1 MVLADNQI
9 GFWCVVLLF
18 LTGWWALH
26 YHHLTKYTE
35 NIYSRLLTTRLL
47 WNTSSAGFVVLQ
59 ICCLADS
66 LKICCLAELNQQ
78 PFYTE
83 YGERRMFVYKL
94 VTNKFF
100 DIAVSLIIFLNVISM
115 AVEHYQ
121 MSDVSSIQCLLYPP
135 LNVGHL
141 KKKNV
146 EHG

>member
-1 MVLADNQI
+1 
-9 GFWCVVLLF
+9 
-18 LTGWWALH
+18 
-26 YHHLTKYTE
+26 
-35 NIYSRLLTTRLL
+35 
-47 WNTSSAGFVVLQ
+47 
-59 ICCLADS
+59 
-66 LKICCLAELNQQ
+66 
-78 PFYTE
+78 
-83 YGERRMFVYKL
+83 MFVYKL